1 MRTRRRGRCWCLLR
15 GSSCAYALRSPAPER
30 ARRLAQQARLSH
42 RAGRIERNHNP
53 DRPSWSPIDGS
64 PPSVSAPT
72 RPYRVFSSRMCDCRS
87 LDEVDGLR
95 GRKDARQLVEL
106 RASCWRSRFSYVRR
120 TEARDDEEQGCSTN
134 KATRAHGANLS
145 HAPREYNQASVHLAV
160 PAWCSASQR
169 VRTAGR
175 MSNCSRI
182 HPTRSQSVSRARL
195 LAHPRH
201 GGRAVSYFASLS
213 AWFTIVCH
221 PQTRCTAPT
230 R

>member
-160 PAWCSASQR
+160 
-169 VRTAGR
+169 
-175 MSNCSRI
+175 
-182 HPTRSQSVSRARL
+182 
-195 LAHPRH
+195 
-201 GGRAVSYFASLS
+201 
-213 AWFTIVCH
+213 
-221 PQTRCTAPT
+221 
-230 R
+230 